1 MDIWNKARG
10 VAEEAAKRSQN
21 LTIGAS
27 KLSDIVS
34 ETAKRSREIIAAE
47 AFKRADHIK
56 HLADALAPLSLAQPP
71 PPAETQREEANDLEA
86 FGITEELRDFANGI
100 TLVTFKDFP
109 LPGTFFPPGFQL
121 GLVCES
127 EGRTF
132 IVE

>member
-10 VAEEAAKRSQN
+10 VAEEAAKRSQD
-21 LTIGAS
+21 LAIGAS

-71 PPAETQREEANDLEA
+71 PPAETQREEAKDLEA

-109 LPGTFFPPGFQL
+109 LPGTFFFPQDFN
-121 GLVCES
+121 
-127 EGRTF
+127 
-132 IVE
+132 